1 MKNIIVTGGA
11 GFIGSNIV
19 RYLHDLRKDFIIH
32 IFDNLST
39 GRIENVLI
47 DKDIIFHEIDLR
59 LDINKWPQIHASEIY
74 HFAANADVRGG
85 ENNRN
90 IDLEQNVL
98 VTKSICDYAVVN
110 KIKKLI
116 FASSATVYGEPKIFP
131 TPEETSATQTSVY
144 GASKLAAESY
154 IQAYSEYGEFDSY
167 IFRFVS
173 WTGVGYSHGVIYDFV
188 NKLLKDPHR
197 LEILGDGKQ
206 TKSYLDVSD
215 GIRGVFDLSR
225 KSDNKTTTYN
235 LGHHQ
240 TMNVIDLA
248 KIIIKQMQL
257 ENVEFIF
264 TGGNRGWIGDSPF
277 VHLDTELANNKGWIP
292 KVSIHESIIRTVDY
306 LLEDKKRLFR

>member
-1 MKNIIVTGGA
+1 MKSIIVTGGA

-19 RYLHDLRKDFIIH
+19 KYLYSLGKNYTIH

-39 GRIENVLI
+39 GRVENILI
-47 DKDIIFHEIDLR
+47 DKNIIFHEIDLR
-59 LDINKWPQIHASEIY
+59 SNISQWPQINAIEIY

-85 ENNRN
+85 ESNRN
-90 IDLEQNVL
+90 IDLEQNLL
-98 VTKSICDYAVVN
+98 VTKSVCDYAVFN

-131 TPEETSATQTSVY
+131 TPEETSASQTSVY
-144 GASKLAAESY
+144 GASKLAAESF
-154 IQAYSEYGEFDSY
+154 IQAYSEYGEFESY

-173 WTGVGYSHGVIYDFV
+173 WTGIGYSHGVIYDFV
-188 NKLLKDPHR
+188 NKLLKDPTR

-215 GIRGVFDLSR
+215 GIRGVFNLSR
-225 KSDNKTTTYN
+225 TSDKKTNTFN

-248 KIIIKQMQL
+248 KIVTKQMQL
-257 ENVEFIF
+257 ENVDFIF
-264 TGGNRGWIGDSPF
+264 TGGSRGWIGDSPF
-277 VHLDTELANNKGWIP
+277 VHLDTKLANDNGWIP
-292 KVSIHESIIRTVDY
+292 EISIDESIIRTVKY